1 MVRLHGSLCVHRV
14 RGPCRSRGCDC
25 QRSGHSDCFQN
36 WHGASDDSDQLMH
49 LPSCVLVP
57 DARLLG
63 SQGRCLYS
71 TRILCLR
78 YHFQVWCGL
87 GDLPEF
93 VNDAYRYMDWL
104 LTVPLLNGAHRG
116 VQQGKAKNDQSER
129 R

>member
-1 MVRLHGSLCVHRV
+1 
-14 RGPCRSRGCDC
+14 
-25 QRSGHSDCFQN
+25 
-36 WHGASDDSDQLMH
+36 MH

-93 VNDAYRYMDWL
+93 VNGAYRYMDWL